1 MAAADSVEFGW
12 PASQPPRSSRMQTV
26 MLRLDSF
33 LRRHRRAVL
42 IAWVVV
48 LLAAVPFAARQSED
62 LSSGGF
68 GVPGSQSAE
77 VDAALERFP
86 GVQRAQLA
94 AVLIPQPGA
103 SEAQLRAAVD
113 RVAAAAGPIDGV
125 SLAPAARDRAVAQ
138 AGAGGTVL
146 VPLVAEVDEDDATAV
161 AVDLRDELAVADG
174 PRDGVATHFV
184 GQGALWA
191 AMQDLSKEDLAKAES
206 AGFPVVLLILLAVF
220 GSFAAAL
227 LPLAL
232 GIGGRAGHRRADL
245 RTLAGDGD

>member
-48 LLAAVPFAARQSED
+48 LL
-62 LSSGGF
+62 G
-68 GVPGSQSAE
+68 
-77 VDAALERFP
+77 
-86 GVQRAQLA
+86 
-94 AVLIPQPGA
+94 
-103 SEAQLRAAVD
+103 
-113 RVAAAAGPIDGV
+113 AGPIDGV

-184 GQGALWA
+184 GQGAL
-191 AMQDLSKEDLAKAES
+191 
-206 AGFPVVLLILLAVF
+206 
-220 GSFAAAL
+220 
-227 LPLAL
+227 
-232 GIGGRAGHRRADL
+232 
-245 RTLAGDGD
+245 